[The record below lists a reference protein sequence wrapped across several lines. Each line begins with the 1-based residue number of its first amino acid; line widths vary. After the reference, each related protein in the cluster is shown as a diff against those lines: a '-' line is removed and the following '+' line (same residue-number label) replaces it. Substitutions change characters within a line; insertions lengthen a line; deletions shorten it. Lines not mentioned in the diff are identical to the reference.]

1 MENPIQNNLK
11 LGIFVS
17 LGLIILIFSLYMI
30 GKNKSL
36 FGANFELRSRF
47 ANVNGLRKGNNVL
60 YSGIQAGTV
69 KDITLINDTI
79 IEVTFSI
86 DDKLRNFINKEAIV
100 SISNEGL
107 MGNKIV
113 QIQPHGSGNK
123 AAMRDLLPSIQ
134 GPNMNE
140 MLQVLARTNQN
151 VEGIST
157 ALKVTVQDIHKSA
170 LLALL
175 KDQKTAQ
182 NLMMSIIHIERA
194 AANVEDLSSSLKA
207 GVKNERGTVGMLLS
221 DTLLAN
227 TLRQAALEIR
237 SIASR
242 ADATVLQL
250 ERTAKMLDSG
260 ARSENGLVY
269 LMLRDTVLLKKLQAT
284 MDNVQNGTAGF
295 NQNMEALKSNILFR
309 GYFKKLEKEKAKSKP
324 TIK

>member
-1 MENPIQNNLK
+1 MANPIQNNLK

-17 LGLIILIFSLYMI
+17 MGLIILIFSLYMI

-47 ANVNGLRKGNNVL
+47 ANANGLRKGNNVL
-60 YSGIQAGTV
+60 YAGIQVGTV
-69 KDITLINDTI
+69 KDIALINDTI
-79 IEVTFSI
+79 IEVTFLI
-86 DDKLRNFINKEAIV
+86 DDKLRNFINKKAIV

-113 QIQPHGSGNK
+113 QIQPHGTGKK
-123 AAMRDLLPSIQ
+123 ADMGDLLPSRQ
-134 GPNMNE
+134 GPNMDE
-140 MLQVLARTNQN
+140 MLQVLSRTNQN
-151 VEGIST
+151 IEGISS

-175 KDQKTAQ
+175 KDKKTAQ
-182 NLMMSIIHIERA
+182 NLMMSIVHIERA
-194 AANVEDLSSSLKA
+194 AANVEDLSLSLKT
-207 GVKNERGTVGMLLS
+207 GVKNKQGTVGMLLT

-227 TLRQAALEIR
+227 TFRQAALEIR
-237 SIASR
+237 STTSR

-260 ARSENGLVY
+260 ARSGNGLVY

-284 MDNVQNGTAGF
+284 MDNVQKGTAGF